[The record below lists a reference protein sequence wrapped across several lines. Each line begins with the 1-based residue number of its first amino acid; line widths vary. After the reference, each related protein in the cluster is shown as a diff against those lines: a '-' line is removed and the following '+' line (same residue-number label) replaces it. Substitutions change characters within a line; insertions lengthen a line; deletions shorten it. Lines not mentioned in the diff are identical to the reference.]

1 MDYYEIIGNDS
12 RLIYHIIVGP
22 CQAKSGFAMWAKP
35 KWCGQW
41 GQTSVR
47 EEGKNIDQLDYRTLN
62 IILNPSIL
70 HKVSVFEQYTEIY
83 LELAF

>member
-1 MDYYEIIGNDS
+1 
-12 RLIYHIIVGP
+12 
-22 CQAKSGFAMWAKP
+22 MWAKP

-70 HKVSVFEQYTEIY
+70 HKVSVFEQYTEI
-83 LELAF
+83 